1 MASVTKDMTIQEVLK
16 LNPKTAAVFLRNGM
30 HCIGCHIGFD
40 EKVGEAA
47 EAHGVDIEKLIREL
61 NEVVAAG

>member
-47 EAHGVDIEKLIREL
+47 EAHGVDIDKLIREL

>member
-30 HCIGCHIGFD
+30 HCIGCHIGFE

-47 EAHGVDIEKLIREL
+47 EAHGVDVEKLIREL
-61 NEVVAAG
+61 NEVVTAG